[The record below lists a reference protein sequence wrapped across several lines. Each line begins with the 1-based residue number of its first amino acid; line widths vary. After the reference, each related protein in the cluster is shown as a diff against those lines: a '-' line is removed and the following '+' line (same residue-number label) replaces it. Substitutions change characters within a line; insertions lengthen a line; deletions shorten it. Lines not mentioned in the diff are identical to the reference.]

1 VSDYSQSYS
10 TEVSGSVDECFAVL
24 TDFAAYPDWS
34 SPITECRVLDR
45 HPDGL
50 PRRVAFAL
58 DMTLKTIRYVLEYEY
73 EPPHGARWWLVEG
86 DLKDV
91 EGSYRF
97 EKHGEGTTAT
107 CSQAIDLGFWVPGL
121 LRRTFERKALQDSVE
136 EFRKAVEARAAGSP
150 RA

>member
-10 TEVSGSVDECFAVL
+10 TEVSASVDECFAVL
-24 TDFAAYPDWS
+24 TDFAAYPGWS

-58 DMTLKTIRYVLEYEY
+58 DMTLKTVRYVLEYEY

-86 DLKDV
+86 DLKGV

-97 EKHGEGTTAT
+97 DASGEGTTAT

-121 LRRTFERKALQDSVE
+121 LLRTFERKALQDSVE
-136 EFRKAVEARAAGSP
+136 EFRKAVEARAAGARRS
-150 RA
+150 